1 MAAVTVAGLFAIT
14 QSVAQLPSVDRM
26 PEWMLLGILAVACGS
41 FALRVPGVPVHA
53 SISDTFLFTSVMLFG
68 PAPATA
74 AIAVDGFL
82 LSWRRNHPA
91 DRILFNT
98 ANPALGLW
106 VGAHAFM
113 LLVERGPNGVP
124 LTTLE
129 AVALPLGAMAGLHF
143 LVNSGFTAIAAAL
156 ERGVSPFDVWRR
168 HFAVFSLSHAASASA
183 GLFLLVLA
191 QRLGVVA
198 LAAVMPM
205 VAIVYLG
212 LRSRF
217 GQLAEAER
225 HVQQV
230 DRLYMS
236 TIQALSTAIEAKDGV
251 TSSHIRRVQTYSL
264 ALARAVGVSE
274 PDALKAIE
282 AASLLHD
289 TGKLAV
295 PEHILNKPGK
305 LTPAEFEAM
314 KLHVDVGADI
324 LSSIDFPYPVVP
336 IVRAHHESWDGSGYP
351 RGLKGDDIP
360 IGARILSVVDC
371 YDALT
376 SDRPYRPAM
385 TTAQALAI
393 VMERRGT
400 MYDPKVVDAFLEL
413 LPTLRAEGAA
423 EPELQRAVT
432 RIRDAAVTEPAP
444 MASTG
449 ADAHPMAA
457 VSVIDSLARVVG
469 GAPRAADLARLI
481 APELRTY
488 SPGAE
493 FIVYLASTT
502 GQRIV
507 ARATSGAAVHGAH
520 DMSIVVGERVS
531 GWVAANRQQV
541 VNSDARLDL
550 GPLAQ
555 TSALQVLPGDAAGRR
570 RSGRRCAHR
579 LRDGT
584 LFGRRRPSARH
595 ARASPRPGAGD
606 GVRRRRSR
614 APAVAGGAA
623 RWPRR
628 SARRRQPLGVLVV
641 RSAIRTTRRRPRRHV
656 GQLFRAA
663 SRQS

>member
-1 MAAVTVAGLFAIT
+1 MTPAGPNTDAAAPNRALSRFVAAVTVAGLFVIT
-14 QSVAQLPSVDRM
+14 QSVAQLGEVPRL
-26 PEWMLLGILAVACGS
+26 PEWLLLGVLAVACGS
-41 FALRVPGVPVHA
+41 FVLSVPGVPVHA

-82 LSWRRNHPA
+82 LSWRRGHPTE
-91 DRILFNT
+91 RILFNT

-106 VGAHAFM
+106 VGAQAFM
-113 LLVERGPNGVP
+113 LLVQRGPTGAP
-124 LTTLE
+124 LTSVE
-129 AVALPLGAMAGLHF
+129 AVALPLAAMAGLHF
-143 LVNSGFTAIAAAL
+143 LVNSGLTAIAAAM
-156 ERGVSPFDVWRR
+156 ERGVSPLDVWRR

-217 GQLAEAER
+217 GRLADAER
-225 HVQQV
+225 HVRQV

-264 ALARAVGVSE
+264 ALARAVGVSGDGE
-274 PDALKAIE
+274 LKAIE

-336 IVRAHHESWDGSGYP
+336 IVRAHHENWDGSGYP
-351 RGLKGDDIP
+351 RGLQGDDIP

-371 YDALT
+371 FDALT

-400 MYDPKVVDAFLEL
+400 MYDPRVVDAFIEL
-413 LPTLRAEGAA
+413 LPTLRAEGVA

-444 MASTG
+444 MPVAG
-449 ADAHPMAA
+449 DAHPLAA
-457 VSVIDSLARVVG
+457 VSVVDSLARVVG
-469 GAPRAADLARLI
+469 GSPRAADLARLI
-481 APELRTY
+481 VPELRAQ

-493 FIVYLASTT
+493 FIVYLTSAS
-502 GQRIV
+502 GQRLV
-507 ARATSGAAVHGAH
+507 ARATSGAPVHGAH
-520 DMSIVVGERVS
+520 DMSIVVGERIS

-555 TSALQVLPGDAAGRR
+555 SAALQYCVATPLVDADRVVGVLTGYATTPFSDDAARQL
-570 RSGRRCAHR
+570 AALAPR
-579 LRDGT
+579 LAPVLAMAAD
-584 LFGRRRPSARH
+584 AEE
-595 ARASPRPGAGD
+595 AAPRP
-606 GVRRRRSR
+606 
-614 APAVAGGAA
+614 A
-623 RWPRR
+623 RT
-628 SARRRQPLGVLVV
+628 
-641 RSAIRTTRRRPRRHV
+641 AIRA
-656 GQLFRAA
+656 GRADLRVA
-663 SRQS
+663 VSN

>member
-1 MAAVTVAGLFAIT
+1 MTPEPASHVAPPNRVLSRFVAAVTVAGLLAIT
-14 QSVAQLPSVDRM
+14 QSVAQLPTVPRM
-26 PEWMLLGILAVACGS
+26 PEWLLLGVLAVACGS

-53 SISDTFLFTSVMLFG
+53 SISDTFLFTSVILFG

-82 LSWRRNHPA
+82 LSWRRSHPVE
-91 DRILFNT
+91 RVLFNT

-106 VGAHAFM
+106 VGAQAFM
-113 LLVERGPNGVP
+113 WLVERGPSGAP
-124 LTTLE
+124 LTTVE
-129 AVALPLGAMAGLHF
+129 AVALPLAAMAGLHF

-156 ERGVSPFDVWRR
+156 ERGVSPFEVWKR

-217 GQLAEAER
+217 GRLADAER

-264 ALARAVGVSE
+264 ALARALGVTE

-336 IVRAHHESWDGSGYP
+336 IVRAHHENWDGSGYP
-351 RGLKGDDIP
+351 RGVKGDDIP

-385 TTAQALAI
+385 TTAQAVAI

-400 MYDPKVVDAFLEL
+400 MYDPKVVDAFIEL
-413 LPTLRAEGAA
+413 LPNLRAEGIA

-444 MASTG
+444 MPAAGSEV
-449 ADAHPMAA
+449 HPMSA
-457 VSVIDSLARVVG
+457 VSVVDSLARVIA
-469 GAPRAADLARLI
+469 GAPRVADLARLI
-481 APELRTY
+481 TPELRAH

-493 FIVYLASTT
+493 FVVYLASAT

-507 ARATSGAAVHGAH
+507 ARATSGTLVQGAH
-520 DMSIVVGERVS
+520 DMSIVVGERIS

-555 TSALQVLPGDAAGRR
+555 SPALQYCVATPMVDGDRVVGVLTGYGATAFSDDAARQL
-570 RSGRRCAHR
+570 AALAPR
-579 LRDGT
+579 LAPV
-584 LFGRRRPSARH
+584 LAM
-595 ARASPRPGAGD
+595 ASDVEDAAPRPVPVRVPQRAGRAD
-606 GVRRRRSR
+606 LRVAVSR
-614 APAVAGGAA
+614 
-623 RWPRR
+623 
-628 SARRRQPLGVLVV
+628 
-641 RSAIRTTRRRPRRHV
+641 
-656 GQLFRAA
+656 
-663 SRQS
+663 

>member
-1 MAAVTVAGLFAIT
+1 MTPAGQTTDVAPNRVLSRFVAAVTVVGLFAIT
-14 QSVAQLPSVDRM
+14 QSVAQLGEVPRM
-26 PEWMLLGILAVACGS
+26 PEWLLLGILAVACGS
-41 FALRVPGVPVHA
+41 FVLSVPGVPVHA

-82 LSWRRNHPA
+82 LSWRRGHPTE
-91 DRILFNT
+91 RILFNT

-106 VGAHAFM
+106 VGAQAFM
-113 LLVERGPNGVP
+113 WLVQRGPTGAP
-124 LTTLE
+124 LTTVE
-129 AVALPLGAMAGLHF
+129 AVALPLAAMAGLHF
-143 LVNSGFTAIAAAL
+143 IVNSGLTAIAAAL
-156 ERGVSPFDVWRR
+156 ERGVSPIDVWRR

-217 GQLAEAER
+217 GRLADAER
-225 HVQQV
+225 HVRQV

-264 ALARAVGVSE
+264 ALARALGVSDGGE
-274 PDALKAIE
+274 LKAIE

-336 IVRAHHESWDGSGYP
+336 IVRAHHENWDGTGYP
-351 RGLKGDDIP
+351 RGLRGEDIP

-385 TTAQALAI
+385 TTAQALA
-393 VMERRGT
+393 
-400 MYDPKVVDAFLEL
+400 
-413 LPTLRAEGAA
+413 
-423 EPELQRAVT
+423 
-432 RIRDAAVTEPAP
+432 
-444 MASTG
+444 
-449 ADAHPMAA
+449 
-457 VSVIDSLARVVG
+457 
-469 GAPRAADLARLI
+469 
-481 APELRTY
+481 
-488 SPGAE
+488 
-493 FIVYLASTT
+493 
-502 GQRIV
+502 
-507 ARATSGAAVHGAH
+507 
-520 DMSIVVGERVS
+520 
-531 GWVAANRQQV
+531 
-541 VNSDARLDL
+541 
-550 GPLAQ
+550 
-555 TSALQVLPGDAAGRR
+555 
-570 RSGRRCAHR
+570 
-579 LRDGT
+579 
-584 LFGRRRPSARH
+584 
-595 ARASPRPGAGD
+595 
-606 GVRRRRSR
+606 
-614 APAVAGGAA
+614 
-623 RWPRR
+623 
-628 SARRRQPLGVLVV
+628 
-641 RSAIRTTRRRPRRHV
+641 
-656 GQLFRAA
+656 
-663 SRQS
+663 